1 MRVAEGVADAMALAA
16 RFSGPAVASMGDAGM
31 NASGFA
37 GWLANAPEGV
47 VIHAKNSTAVAHWC
61 Q

>member
-1 MRVAEGVADAMALAA
+1 MHDARYMALVEALGGQLAA
-16 RFSGPAVASMGDAGM
+16 LDHGTTHA
-31 NASGFA
+31 NGFA
-37 GWLANAPEGV
+37 GWLANAAEGV